1 MDLIDNFQVNM
12 CFFKKKDIPENFIK
26 QVFSFIEKLT
36 NMNVNYI
43 DIQNT
48 FLICF
53 KERDEIIEKVTE
65 CRKYLDPKYI
75 DEIQEA
81 KFLEWIKLYNFK

>member
-53 KERDEIIEKVTE
+53 KDNLMVYTV
-65 CRKYLDPKYI
+65 CVC
-75 DEIQEA
+75 
-81 KFLEWIKLYNFK
+81 